1 MNVKQMVKNAV
12 MGLAVLVIAGYGA
25 YRLVQI
31 STVQAAATSCIITV
45 FGQQYDV
52 TSLQNAHT
60 GGNIFTCGTDMTA
73 TFQTQHGTDV
83 LRIAPYLISTPSPT
97 ATPTPSPT
105 PVSSA
110 TPLLTPTPTPTGAIS
125 PTPTPL
131 PGTRYIDDDDDQDDH
146 ENELVE
152 EREKD
157 HTETHRTE
165 NNDHKSSDARH
176 EDED

>member
-1 MNVKQMVKNAV
+1 MFDMKMNVKHMVKNAV

-31 STVQAAATSCIITV
+31 SAVQAAATGCIITV

-73 TFQTQHGTDV
+73 TFQIQHGTDV
-83 LRIAPYLISTPSPT
+83 SRIAPYLISTPSPT

-110 TPLLTPTPTPTGAIS
+110 TPSLTPTPTPTGAIS

-131 PGTRYIDDDDDQDDH
+131 PGVHIDDDNEKDEQEE
-146 ENELVE
+146 ENVE
-152 EREKD
+152 VEREVEHEK
-157 HTETHRTE
+157 
-165 NNDHKSSDARH
+165 DHKSSDAQH